1 MYLLTGKE
9 FDNLRNRVV
18 KLGAKDLQYS
28 RLLNKT
34 YVVTLPNNK
43 KKLILVIKDMKIS
56 QFTKIKKEETDTEK
70 ELQNYR

>member
-34 YVVTLPNNK
+34 CVVTLPNNK
-43 KKLILVIKDMKIS
+43 KNNFGDKRYKD
-56 QFTKIKKEETDTEK
+56 FTIYKG
-70 ELQNYR
+70 

>member
-43 KKLILVIKDMKIS
+43 K
-56 QFTKIKKEETDTEK
+56 E
-70 ELQNYR
+70 